1 MDTKNI
7 KINIYFF
14 KFNTNQNFLYLMVK
28 ISKNPGQCAG
38 KKLFF
43 FFIQKMAKIQDN
55 VNPGHCEIQ

>member
-1 MDTKNI
+1 
-7 KINIYFF
+7 
-14 KFNTNQNFLYLMVK
+14 MVK

-55 VNPGHCEIQ
+55 VNPGHCEIRYIIYYFNINIYKC

>member
-1 MDTKNI
+1 
-7 KINIYFF
+7 
-14 KFNTNQNFLYLMVK
+14 MVK

-38 KKLFF
+38 KKLF